1 MGYAGYG
8 NHCEPPQ
15 IPDGPQEPLPHAD
28 PPGNRL
34 PGGAAHAAV
43 PHEAGGADPFL
54 EVEADHARFARIE
67 PGLTPP
73 WRETNPHRRD
83 GNPAV
88 SPEATREISTPAE
101 GAGPLPTEGDDV
113 DPGLG

>member
-8 NHCEPPQ
+8 NHSEPPQ
-15 IPDGPQEPLPHAD
+15 PPDAPQESLPQES
-28 PPGNRL
+28 P
-34 PGGAAHAAV
+34 PGGAT
-43 PHEAGGADPFL
+43 PGAGPPGSESADPFR
-54 EVEADHARFARIE
+54 EVQVDHAKFARIE

-73 WRETNPHRRD
+73 WHEISPHRRD
-83 GNPAV
+83 GNPTV

>member
-8 NHCEPPQ
+8 NHSEPPQ
-15 IPDGPQEPLPHAD
+15 PPYGPQERIPQES
-28 PPGNRL
+28 R
-34 PGGAAHAAV
+34 PGGVAPATITQE
-43 PHEAGGADPFL
+43 PGGADPFR
-54 EVEADHARFARIE
+54 EVEVDHAKFARIE

-73 WRETNPHRRD
+73 WHETSPHRRD
-83 GNPAV
+83 GNPTV

-101 GAGPLPTEGDDV
+101 GAGPLPTEGNDV

>member
-8 NHCEPPQ
+8 NHSEPPQ
-15 IPDGPQEPLPHAD
+15 PPDAPQQSAPGEAAPAASPAEP
-28 PPGNRL
+28 GS
-34 PGGAAHAAV
+34 
-43 PHEAGGADPFL
+43 ADPFRD
-54 EVEADHARFARIE
+54 VEAEHARFARIE

-73 WRETNPHRRD
+73 WHETSSHRRD

-88 SPEATREISTPAE
+88 SPEAIREISTPAE
-101 GAGPLPTEGDDV
+101 GAGPLPTEGDDI

>member
-8 NHCEPPQ
+8 NHSEPPQ
-15 IPDGPQEPLPHAD
+15 PPDTPQELIPQESP
-28 PPGNRL
+28 R
-34 PGGAAHAAV
+34 GGAAPATSTREPGGEAEHAK
-43 PHEAGGADPFL
+43 
-54 EVEADHARFARIE
+54 FARIK
-67 PGLTPP
+67 PGVTPP
-73 WRETNPHRRD
+73 WHETSPHRRD
-83 GNPAV
+83 GNPTV

>member
-8 NHCEPPQ
+8 NHSEPSQP
-15 IPDGPQEPLPHAD
+15 PDGPQEPLPQEGL
-28 PPGNRL
+28 PSNRP
-34 PGGAAHAAV
+34 PGGAAPAAMS
-43 PHEAGGADPFL
+43 HEPGGADPFR
-54 EVEADHARFARIE
+54 EVEAEHARFARIE

-73 WRETNPHRRD
+73 WHEISPHRRD
-83 GNPAV
+83 GNPTV

>member
-8 NHCEPPQ
+8 NHAEPPGTLGR
-15 IPDGPQEPLPHAD
+15 PDALPRDQTTPATTRQKQGDTD
-28 PPGNRL
+28 PPSQSRI
-34 PGGAAHAAV
+34 
-43 PHEAGGADPFL
+43 EQ
-54 EVEADHARFARIE
+54 ARFARIE

-73 WRETNPHRRD
+73 WHEISPHRRD
-83 GNPAV
+83 GNPSV
-88 SPEATREISTPAE
+88 PPTATREVSTPAE